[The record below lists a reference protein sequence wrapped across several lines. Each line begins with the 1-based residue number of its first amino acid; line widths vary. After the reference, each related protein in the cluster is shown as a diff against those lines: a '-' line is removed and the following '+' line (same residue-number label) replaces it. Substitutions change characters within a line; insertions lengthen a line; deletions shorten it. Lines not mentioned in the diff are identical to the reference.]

1 MRVALLLPGLEPGG
15 AEIRTVALAVGL
27 QNSGCSTIVA
37 TLRPGGDPG
46 LLDRLER
53 EGVRVCSVSES
64 AGRKELRAFCGH
76 MPAQKPPLVLHSAMT
91 SAGLLGLT
99 LRRQVAAPWV
109 HSFTN
114 TLRPNRA
121 GRRSLRSRTA
131 WATDAVL
138 ARRADAIQVVSADLD
153 AQLSSRFP
161 RLAGKITVVADVA
174 AEPAFD
180 ETDESSRAL
189 LSPLVR
195 GAELRVLT
203 LGRLAEHKGH
213 DIVLDALPMVEARR
227 PGVHLVV
234 AGTGPERMNLERRAA
249 RLGTTARVTFAGW
262 TRSPRSFLDW
272 ADVLVHCSRYEGLSR
287 SCIEAVNCG
296 VPVIMANTPSS
307 RELARRFPHRI
318 TVVPSANSI
327 ALARAMIMQPG
338 RLHAA
343 GCGQLRV
350 YPEAPSTVHQMQALY
365 SRLTKGIR

>member
-1 MRVALLLPGLEPGG
+1 MRVALLLPSLDPGG

-27 QNSGCSTIVA
+27 QNAGCSTLVA

-53 EGVRVCSVSES
+53 ASIRVCSVSGS
-64 AGRKELRAFCGH
+64 AGRKELRAFCGR
-76 MPAQKPPLVLHSAMT
+76 MGAREPLVLHSAMT
-91 SAGLLGLT
+91 SAGLLGLA

-121 GRRSLRSRTA
+121 GRRSFRSRTA
-131 WATDAVL
+131 WVTDAVL

-153 AQLSSRFP
+153 AQLSIRFP

-180 ETDESSRAL
+180 EADESSRAL
-189 LSPLVR
+189 LSPPVR

-249 RLGTTARVTFAGW
+249 RLGMTARVTFAGW

-287 SCIEAVNCG
+287 ACIEAVNRG

-307 RELARRFPHRI
+307 RELARRFPDRI
-318 TVVPSANSI
+318 KVVPSANSM
-327 ALARAMIMQPG
+327 ALARAVILQPG
-338 RLHAA
+338 RSDTARRGWFGA
-343 GCGQLRV
+343 CTE
-350 YPEAPSTVHQMQALY
+350 PPSMVHQMQVLY